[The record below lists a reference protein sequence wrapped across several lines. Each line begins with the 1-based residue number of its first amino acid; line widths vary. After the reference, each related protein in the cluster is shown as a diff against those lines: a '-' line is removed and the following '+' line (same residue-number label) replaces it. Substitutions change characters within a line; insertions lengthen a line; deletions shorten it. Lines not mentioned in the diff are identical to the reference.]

1 MLTFVCFF
9 SISIKEREFVDIL
22 FSTFSY
28 ILKKKYAFGAIIN
41 VFKALESVHGKA
53 AIFLFFFMT
62 VYENGTKEVEV
73 VIIDNRRFFLLTF
86 CESFS
91 VTYICVCSVVQFL
104 G

>member
-53 AIFLFFFMT
+53 AIFLFFF
-62 VYENGTKEVEV
+62 YDSLREWDQRG
-73 VIIDNRRFFLLTF
+73 
-86 CESFS
+86 
-91 VTYICVCSVVQFL
+91 
-104 G
+104 